1 MLKSHCEIFKCRILR
16 AFIFVSFA
24 VCFFPPGCRQDRP
37 VTAVSQDYVLR
48 CGNISISAG
57 SFSEELELK
66 KSAYPYDIRSDPEKY
81 NTLVM
86 DLVTQLS
93 QELVIRVAAAKNGI
107 SVSEKEID
115 RAEKK
120 IRQDFPGD
128 SFQQMLLE
136 NAVPYSLWRKRLGI
150 KLLIDHFISKKLKNK
165 IRISPKEIAE
175 YYNLHKNSGEFG
187 KDNKNNSD
195 IEEKRLVD
203 RLCEQKAE
211 SEYPAW
217 IAGLRKRFPVLI
229 NKKTLRD
236 FLELAVSEPK

>member
-1 MLKSHCEIFKCRILR
+1 
-16 AFIFVSFA
+16 
-24 VCFFPPGCRQDRP
+24 
-37 VTAVSQDYVLR
+37 
-48 CGNISISAG
+48 
-57 SFSEELELK
+57 
-66 KSAYPYDIRSDPEKY
+66 
-81 NTLVM
+81 
-86 DLVTQLS
+86 
-93 QELVIRVAAAKNGI
+93 
-107 SVSEKEID
+107 
-115 RAEKK
+115 
-120 IRQDFPGD
+120 
-128 SFQQMLLE
+128 MLLE

-165 IRISPKEIAE
+165 IQISPKEIAE